1 MYSLNMLFQA
11 SPCHVFLHPTLID
24 IAFRKVAQSD
34 FSSKRQTVGVRLVL
48 EGKQASYLFSIFYA
62 NNTLAGSQV
71 E

>member
-34 FSSKRQTVGVRLVL
+34 FSSKRQKVGVRLVL
-48 EGKQASYLFSIFYA
+48 EGKQATYLVFSMQTIC
-62 NNTLAGSQV
+62 
-71 E
+71 